1 MKTYVTHFQ
10 IMMEHDAYLL
20 ALSSAD
26 DYGLYSRGRRGTR
39 NDFGTPLLARGTW
52 AELTTLAPEAK
63 ELSR

>member
-10 IMMEHDAYLL
+10 IMMEHDAYLV
-20 ALSSAD
+20 ALGSED
-26 DYGLYSRGRRGTR
+26 DYGLYSKRGTR

-52 AELTTLAPEAK
+52 AELTTFAPEAK